1 MPTNTNWPHIPL
13 YLVMASILSSPS
25 RGTTADWPQWRG
37 LHRDGFSQDTGLLQK
52 WPKGGPQLRWQVL
65 NLGNGYSSPTI
76 SKGQLYLQTTRGG
89 REFAIAFAESTGEVI
104 WEVPIGKVGSNRG
117 PQYPGTRSTPT
128 VDDARVYC
136 LASDGTLTC
145 LETASGKQTWQ
156 HHLTKDFAG
165 KVGNWAYSESVL
177 IDGDRLVCT
186 PGGAAATLLALN
198 KHTGEPI
205 WKSVIGVKEHAEYA
219 SAILFATGNSRQ
231 YVQFLSG
238 GVVGVDAVSGKPLW
252 RYPKTAGVANIM
264 TPIATRNRIFSSG
277 SRTGGALLEIQ
288 TRGETTIA
296 KELYLNRGLSASI
309 GGVIV
314 LDQHLYGTTSNSL
327 FCANFETGKLL
338 WSARAAGAAS
348 LCVADGRIYVRGHTT
363 GDVLLVE
370 PSGKSFQPR
379 GKLKQPH
386 RSNTRAWPHPVVAN
400 GSLFLRDQGTL
411 LCYDVESNAN

>member
-1 MPTNTNWPHIPL
+1 MPTRLHLPLCPL
-13 YLVMASILSSPS
+13 YLALVSTLWNPFPA
-25 RGTTADWPQWRG
+25 TAADWPQWRG

-76 SKGQLYLQTTRGG
+76 SRGQLYLQTTRGDH
-89 REFAIAFAESTGEVI
+89 EFTLAFSEATGEKI
-104 WEVPIGKVGSNRG
+104 WSAPIGKVGPNRG

-128 VDDARVYC
+128 VDDDRLYC

-145 LETASGKQTWQ
+145 LDTASGKQIWQ
-156 HHLTKDFAG
+156 HHLANDFSG

-177 IDGDRLVCT
+177 IDGEKLVCT
-186 PGGAAATLLALN
+186 PGGTEATLLALN
-198 KHTGEPI
+198 KRTGEPI
-205 WKSVIGVKEHAEYA
+205 WKSVIGENQRAEYA
-219 SAILFATGNSRQ
+219 SPVIFANGNSRQ

-238 GVVGVDAVSGKPLW
+238 GVVGVDAVSGKLRW
-252 RYPKTAGVANIM
+252 RYIKTAGNANIM
-264 TPIATRNRIFSSG
+264 TPIATGNRIFSSG
-277 SRTGGALLEIQ
+277 SRTGGALLKIQ
-288 TRGETTIA
+288 IREDTAVAT
-296 KELYLNRGLSASI
+296 ELYLNRALSASI
-309 GGVIV
+309 GGAVV
-314 LDQHLYGTTSNSL
+314 FDKHLYGTTRNSM
-327 FCANFETGKLL
+327 FCAHFETGRLL

-348 LCVADGRIYVRGHTT
+348 LCIADGRIYVRGHGS

-370 PSGKSFQPR
+370 PSPKSFQPR

-411 LCYDVESNAN
+411 LCYDVEANTN

>member
-1 MPTNTNWPHIPL
+1 MPPNTNWPHCPL
-13 YLVMASILSSPS
+13 YLVIASILSVPS
-25 RGTTADWPQWRG
+25 HGTTADWPQWRG
-37 LHRDGFSQDTGLLQK
+37 PHRDGFSQDTGLLQE
-52 WPKGGPQLRWQVL
+52 WTKGGPQLSWQVL
-65 NLGNGYSSPTI
+65 NLGNGYSSPTVC
-76 SKGQLYLQTTRGG
+76 KGQLYLQTTRGD
-89 REFAIAFAESTGEVI
+89 REFAIAFSESTGEVV
-104 WEVPIGKVGSNRG
+104 WSVPIGKVGPNRG

-145 LETASGKQTWQ
+145 LETSSGIQVWQ
-156 HHLTKDFAG
+156 RHLTKDFAG

-177 IDGDRLVCT
+177 IDGDRLICT

-205 WKSVIGVKEHAEYA
+205 WKSAIGVNEHAEYA

-238 GVVGVDAVSGKPLW
+238 GVVGVDAASGKPLW

-264 TPIATRNRIFSSG
+264 TPIAAGNRIFSSG
-277 SRTGGALLEIQ
+277 SRTGGALVEIQ
-288 TRGETTIA
+288 IREETAIT
-296 KELYLNRGLSASI
+296 KELYFNRGLSTSI
-309 GGVIV
+309 GGAIV
-314 LDQHLYGTTSNSL
+314 VDQHLYGTTSNSL
-327 FCANFETGKLL
+327 FCANFETGELL
-338 WSARAAGAAS
+338 WSARAVGAAS
-348 LCVADGRIYVRGHTT
+348 LCVADGRIYVRGHAT

-400 GSLFLRDQGTL
+400 GNLLLRDQGTL
-411 LCYDVESNAN
+411 LCYDVKSKTN